1 MDLEEENF
9 KEEFEALGRTRDF
22 IKRGKEVKGRKKTG
36 GVWEVKRRRLA
47 LLFKAMGSFI
57 V

>member
-36 GVWEVKRRRLA
+36 GVWEVKRRLA
-47 LLFKAMGSFI
+47 LLFKAMRSFI